1 MRRLVR
7 FAMTAPVVAL
17 AFCSAQA
24 APANTAATTAYV
36 PPPLA
41 VYGQLPSIQDPT
53 LSPNGTRIALIER
66 KGAQRYIVVTDLVS
80 RRMLAAA
87 RIGNTKVRAL
97 SWYDENRLLVHYSLT
112 SYPPFGLLGAR
123 TEWSFLVSWN
133 VATGRMHSI
142 RFHVPDVSTL
152 NAVLGPIARRV
163 VDGRPHLFVTGAY
176 LGSHYVYPGLFD
188 VDLRK
193 DQTDLVARGS
203 THDAHWVVDAQG
215 RVAASYEYRLR
226 GDRQGH
232 WVLRVR
238 RHGTMRRVASGDAVL
253 DPPYIVGF
261 SADDRSL
268 IVAFDTSRGWIWKPL
283 QLAHDTWG
291 APLAAGMTFSDPIHN
306 PLTGQILGGT
316 VGSSNPLPT
325 FFDPTLQAHW
335 SSVVDAYSG
344 EQVHLVSHTDDFDK
358 LVIRVF
364 GPRDGDRYV
373 LIDWRTVDSYPI
385 GDVYRGLSTFAK
397 VQPIHF
403 EAADGLALSG
413 FLTLPPDRPA
423 KHLSLI
429 VLPHGGPAASDDGD
443 FAWWAQALASRGYAV
458 LQVNYRGSD
467 TTAAL
472 LRAGFGEWGRKMQSD
487 LSDGVRYLVGKGIA
501 NPRRV
506 CIVGASYGGYAA
518 LAGVSLQHG
527 IYRCAVSVAGIADL
541 AKFLD
546 WTNRVMRANQNEFTR
561 YWDRYLGVDGPKDP
575 RLQAISP
582 IDHVDAI
589 SVPVLLIHG
598 RDDVVV
604 PFSQSAAMA
613 KALQRAGKS
622 VQLISLPH
630 EDHWLSHS
638 ATREQMLEAV
648 VNFLERNDPAG

>member
-1 MRRLVR
+1 M
-7 FAMTAPVVAL
+7 
-17 AFCSAQA
+17 
-24 APANTAATTAYV
+24 
-36 PPPLA
+36 
-41 VYGQLPSIQDPT
+41 
-53 LSPNGTRIALIER
+53 
-66 KGAQRYIVVTDLVS
+66 VTDLVS
-80 RRMLAAA
+80 RRMIAAA
-87 RIGNTKVRAL
+87 RSDNTKVRGL

-123 TEWSFLVSWN
+123 TEWSFLVTWN

-152 NAVLGPIARRV
+152 NAVLGPIERRV

-188 VDLRK
+188 VDLRT
-193 DQTDLVARGS
+193 DQTNLVARGS
-203 THDAHWVVDAQG
+203 THDAHWGVVAQG

-238 RHGTMRRVASGDAVL
+238 RHGAMRRVASGDAVL
-253 DPPYIVGF
+253 DPPYLVGF

-316 VGSSNPLPT
+316 VGSSNP
-325 FFDPTLQAHW
+325 
-335 SSVVDAYSG
+335 
-344 EQVHLVSHTDDFDK
+344 
-358 LVIRVF
+358 
-364 GPRDGDRYV
+364 
-373 LIDWRTVDSYPI
+373 
-385 GDVYRGLSTFAK
+385 
-397 VQPIHF
+397 
-403 EAADGLALSG
+403 
-413 FLTLPPDRPA
+413 
-423 KHLSLI
+423 
-429 VLPHGGPAASDDGD
+429 
-443 FAWWAQALASRGYAV
+443 
-458 LQVNYRGSD
+458 
-467 TTAAL
+467 
-472 LRAGFGEWGRKMQSD
+472 
-487 LSDGVRYLVGKGIA
+487 
-501 NPRRV
+501 RRV

-518 LAGVSLQHG
+518 PAGVSLQTG

-546 WTNRVMRANQNEFTR
+546 WTNQKMLANRNEFTR

-582 IDHVDAI
+582 IDHLDAI

-598 RDDVVV
+598 RDDVVAPV
-604 PFSQSAAMA
+604 LPKCGNGESAATGRQVGA
-613 KALQRAGKS
+613 ADQLAARGSLAVSQRDARANARGRREFPRTERSRRLAGIARAGWRS
-622 VQLISLPH
+622 STPDRSPQPARGRDERSRPRVANAERIS
-630 EDHWLSHS
+630 
-638 ATREQMLEAV
+638 R
-648 VNFLERNDPAG
+648 